1 MPIEKP
7 QDNQLTA
14 EELAV
19 LETECEK
26 WWSRMQH
33 TDPGPI
39 SPERL
44 AIAMFRQGWRWRHR
58 MSKEGYNPN

>member
-1 MPIEKP
+1 MTEAH

-19 LETECEK
+19 LERETEK
-26 WWSRMQH
+26 WWSKMQYNN
-33 TDPGPI
+33 PGPI

-44 AIAMFRQGWRWRHR
+44 AIAMFRQGWRWRHK
-58 MSKEGYNPN
+58 MAKEGYNG